1 MKKILTLIVLLTLVF
16 CLSACLHTEKPT
28 SSETHLPSST
38 DEPSALHADLSTKKP
53 QIPTLS
59 ATEAQTE
66 TEQPTKITT
75 ETQMPTEHLTEKPTE
90 KPTEITTE
98 SLSSSEPPP
107 PVAPPSVVAMSFE
120 SVSDMYAFIKNPL
133 NRLQNANEEMQKE
146 YSEMCR
152 NFVANGIYSV
162 KSTTSPSTNYFVIY
176 PLTKTEDRG
185 IAYYFW
191 YKEQVIQTIVYEM
204 KALSSSTAQMESY
217 AEERFGF
224 EMENAGLPNNKELF
238 LESPLLQVTTNAVW
252 GKLDEN
258 HYLVV
263 KADFPKELILEFM
276 ETLVIDKINLDEGLS
291 ENPNDSTVGIC
302 PPFHWFGS
310 IRDLDTFI
318 TTGSTDPVDYQ
329 FRPLFGFAALESLAL
344 EDFADYQ
351 PIERYFSFNK
361 NDFQTSKGGVGYEN
375 ESPFVKY
382 SYILDNV
389 GISIHQVKADHIS
402 ECYVR
407 RESMNLSG
415 EKITDYTSNTTL
427 KRAHMLR
434 KVADYDVIYYM
445 EYGVIREVHFLIGNT
460 YISVFSNIA
469 YHDESEALFAEKV
482 AKIQEEILT
491 DPKYSC
497 FAPLFSDDEKV
508 FNSAIA
514 KIAATK

>member
-1 MKKILTLIVLLTLVF
+1 MKKHIIICMIIAFSLTLF
-16 CLSACLHTEKPT
+16 ACSDKDFD
-28 SSETHLPSST
+28 SST
-38 DEPSALHADLSTKKP
+38 ELS
-53 QIPTLS
+53 S
-59 ATEAQTE
+59 ATNLPTKTE
-66 TEQPTKITT
+66 TESMIPSESEEETETDEVSLESEQPTAQPTEQTT
-75 ETQMPTEHLTEKPTE
+75 EQPTE

-252 GKLDEN
+252 GRLDEN

-389 GISIHQVKADHIS
+389 GISIHQVKADNIS

-415 EKITDYTSNTTL
+415 EKITDYTSTTTL